1 MELCLSLHAIKLYI
15 SGVLGSYLLQNA
27 IDKEYCSLSLEK
39 KMETILKNNLLKSA
53 THTLGHSAEA
63 TQHTIS
69 IDMLESVA
77 RMRYALQVVAELLQ
91 LRVSEQ
97 GQSQPLY
104 GIAAHR
110 LLDEARFVS
119 SFYIQAIVYFW
130 F

>member
-1 MELCLSLHAIKLYI
+1 MVSCLDLHFT
-15 SGVLGSYLLQNA
+15 QNA

-39 KMETILKNNLLKSA
+39 KMDTILKINLLKFA
-53 THTLGHSAEA
+53 THTLVHSAGA

-97 GQSQPLY
+97 GQSQSLY
-104 GIAAHR
+104 GAVAHR

-119 SFYIQAIVYFW
+119 HGNSFFFNGSAFL
-130 F
+130 

>member
-1 MELCLSLHAIKLYI
+1 MVHCFDLHFT
-15 SGVLGSYLLQNA
+15 QNA
-27 IDKEYCSLSLEK
+27 IYKGYCSLSLEK
-39 KMETILKNNLLKSA
+39 KVETILKNNLFKSA
-53 THTLGHSAEA
+53 MHTLVHSTGA
-63 TQHTIS
+63 TEHTIS

-97 GQSQPLY
+97 GQSQSLY

-119 SFYIQAIVYFW
+119 PLYIQAIVYFW